1 MKPTQRKDAFRNIY
15 KKIVSY
21 LSICLVIMLGLGG
34 LLSTRYM
41 CAGMLEKGMQYYDDR
56 QFEDFEFVSSHGI
69 SDANIHKISAIPGV
83 TAAEGVMQADG
94 NIAFG
99 DTTRKVVIMTTTSK
113 VSIPKVTDGRLP
125 SARGEC
131 MIGEDCAEVTGLK
144 LGDKVSI
151 SLTGLDMD
159 DPLVEHECTIT
170 GLMAHPN
177 YIARKTIMTV
187 CLPMEAF
194 DSKITHGMYTRAY
207 VRIDQPEGVNPLSD
221 EYYDETAEMRN
232 TLDALTDEL
241 AADRAQEMKDE
252 ANAEIDAEWQKAL
265 EELAAAQSE
274 IDANE
279 AELYARLDDA
289 LADLKA
295 AEGKLAKE
303 SAKAK
308 KEIREA
314 EALIKAAEKKLSAG
328 WAEYNA
334 KKKQYDA
341 AAKKFRKMFGK
352 DLNKALKELEKLKSL
367 LDKVDKFIKDY
378 EEEKG
383 ATEEEVNAAI
393 KDTGIWILD
402 NEDIV
407 KELFDYIGDKD
418 ARKDIKKLDILSD
431 TDITEYADDLNELGY
446 DKLMEIA
453 EKMADGKVTIK
464 EFKAYRNQINKAIKL
479 IEQFQAAA
487 KQLADGLN
495 KLNAGEKE
503 LKAKKGEL
511 EDAKKEYAEET
522 AKAKKKIKAGW
533 NQYYAEKR
541 NYEGKLEDA
550 KALLATNREEA
561 EKALKEARA
570 EVDKIECSWIML
582 DRMTNAGYMDLR
594 SNIGAI
600 TDAGVIFG
608 ILFIIIT
615 AIVCFSTLT
624 IIIEEQKPLVGTVKA
639 FGFLRNEILGKYL
652 VFGVSAAVLGS
663 ILGTALSYGVSEYI
677 QSRFAAVGMYSFGKA
692 RSIITV
698 PDTALASVGMAAVCV
713 IATVI
718 ACSGILKSPASVLMK
733 GGSINDNRNRRKS
746 SSRRGGSLYS
756 KLILRN
762 MLDDKARVIISIA
775 IIAFSCMLM
784 GMGISMKMAF
794 DGMIN
799 KEISSINKYDIRM
812 DMTDDIKDKDVAK
825 LYEVLDREGVS
836 YLPAAYETCL
846 YRWDGRL
853 DAMYLVCADE
863 KSLGDY
869 IAVGTGTGDAVDI
882 PDNGILVQ
890 HRLDESFGIGEGTE
904 LTVVDSDVKSH
915 QAEVKGTF
923 YNYIGRMA
931 VVSPEAYK
939 QIFGKAHDVNSC
951 YIKLNGKDA
960 EQLQQ
965 ELISVTSEISFEP
978 ADEVKRK
985 FAGSSM
991 LYNIVVYVTTGI
1003 AILMSF
1009 MILTNLANIFLS
1021 RKKTELIIMR
1031 VNGFSIGQTIGYL
1044 ARETV
1049 ITTLA
1054 GLVLGVLSGA
1064 LFTPI
1069 LMQMMQQPDMQFY
1082 NIFHVKAWVI
1092 AAGLEI
1098 IFSLLINGVVF
1109 HKVRSFNLRDI
1120 A

>member
-1 MKPTQRKDAFRNIY
+1 
-15 KKIVSY
+15 
-21 LSICLVIMLGLGG
+21 MLGLGG
-34 LLSTRYM
+34 MLSTRYM

-69 SDANIHKISAIPGV
+69 SDANIDKISSVPGV

-113 VSIPKVTDGRLP
+113 VSVPEVTDGRLP
-125 SARGEC
+125 SAKGEC

-144 LGDKVSI
+144 PGDKVSI

-177 YIARKTIMTV
+177 YIARKTTMTV
-187 CLPMEAF
+187 CLPEEAF
-194 DSKITHGMYTRAY
+194 DSKITHGLYTRAY

-221 EYYDETAEMRN
+221 EYFDATAETRN

-279 AELYARLDDA
+279 AELYAMLDDA
-289 LADLKA
+289 LAALKD
-295 AEGKLAKE
+295 AEDELARE
-303 SAKAK
+303 SAKAQK
-308 KEIREA
+308 QIKEA
-314 EALIKAAEKKLSAG
+314 EALIKAAEKQLSAG

-334 KKKQYDA
+334 KKKQFDA
-341 AAKKFRKMFGK
+341 AMKQFRKMFDG
-352 DLNKALKELEKLKSL
+352 DLDEALEQLKELKKL
-367 LDKVDKFIKDY
+367 LDKVDQLLKDF
-378 EEEKG
+378 ENG
-383 ATEEEVNAAI
+383 TGVTEEEIDAAI
-393 KDTGIWILD
+393 KDVGDWIIAHKQLIKAIFD
-402 NEDIV
+402 FIGNEDVRKII
-407 KELFDYIGDKD
+407 KEFD
-418 ARKDIKKLDILSD
+418 KLAG
-431 TDITEYADDLNELGY
+431 TDITQYIDALNELGY
-446 DKLMEIA
+446 DAFMELA
-453 EKMADGKVTIK
+453 GKMADGTISIE
-464 EFKAYRNQINKAIKL
+464 EFKAFRKQINSAIDL
-479 IEQFQAAA
+479 IEKLQDAAD
-487 KQLADGLN
+487 QLAAGLK
-495 KLNAGEKE
+495 KLKAGEKE
-503 LKAKKGEL
+503 LNAKKGEL
-511 EDAKKEYAEET
+511 DDAKKKYAAET

-533 NQYYAEKR
+533 NKYYSEKR
-541 NYEGKLEDA
+541 NYEGKLAEA

-582 DRMTNAGYMDLR
+582 DRKTNAGYMDLR

-639 FGFLRNEILGKYL
+639 FGFLRKEILGKYL

-663 ILGTALSYGVSEYI
+663 ILGTALSYGVSDYI
-677 QSRFAAVGMYSFGKA
+677 QSRFADVGMYSFGRA

-698 PDTALASVGMAAVCV
+698 PDTALASAGMVAVCV

-718 ACSGILKSPASVLMK
+718 ACSGILKSPASILMK
-733 GGSINDNRNRRKS
+733 GGSTNDNRNRRKS

-775 IIAFSCMLM
+775 IIAFSCLLM

-799 KEISSINKYDIRM
+799 NEVSSINKYDIRM

-825 LYEVLDREGVS
+825 LYEVLDKDGVS

-863 KSLGDY
+863 KSIGDY
-869 IAVGTGTGDAVDI
+869 IAIGTGTGDAVDL

-890 HRLDESFGIGEGTE
+890 HRMDESFGIGEGTE
-904 LTVVDSDVKSH
+904 LTVLDSDIKSH

-951 YIKLNGKDA
+951 YIRLEGKDA

-991 LYNIVVYVTTGI
+991 LYNIIVYVTTGI

-1054 GLVLGVLSGA
+1054 GLIVGVLAGA

-1069 LMQMMQQPDMQFY
+1069 LMRMMQQPDMQFY

-1098 IFSLLINGVVF
+1098 IFSLLINGIVF